1 METKDTLDPAGS
13 LARQAQGTP
22 RGLFAELLSLIGSI
36 GRYFQA
42 LTALVGEESREAL
55 ALGLRL
61 AVMLAAAL
69 FFAAFGYVLLVIAIA
84 FFAAHFLGISWL
96 WILGGFTLLH
106 LLIAFIC
113 AKHVKDHSRTR
124 LFESTRREIARDL
137 ENLGKRSNP

>member
-1 METKDTLDPAGS
+1 M
-13 LARQAQGTP
+13 
-22 RGLFAELLSLIGSI
+22 GSI

-42 LTALVGEESREAL
+42 LTALAGEESREAL

-61 AVMLAAAL
+61 AIMLAAAL

-96 WILGGFTLLH
+96 WLLGGFTLLH

-113 AKHVKDHSRTR
+113 AKHVKDHSRTP

-137 ENLGKRSNP
+137 ENLSKRSNP